1 MGNQHNERSERFASA
16 VRSLPDKRE
25 TIAKKMKYSIGY
37 FAQLMTGHR
46 NASDAVILKF
56 SKCYPQL
63 SYEWLMFGEGE
74 MYKPKAEMREF
85 EFQAI
90 TAQFASN
97 MKALREAE
105 SLTTGEFAQILNM
118 YEGKVI
124 DIEAGRIGPSLST
137 LMDLRKLF
145 NIRIDDMMF
154 TDLTGENMQRAHL
167 SYTDEVRAK
176 DMEEI
181 LQEVQREIQEIRR
194 DMDSLKNK

>member
-1 MGNQHNERSERFASA
+1 M
-16 VRSLPDKRE
+16 
-25 TIAKKMKYSIGY
+25 GY

-56 SKCYPQL
+56 SKCYPQFN
-63 SYEWLMFGEGE
+63 YEWLMFGEGD
-74 MYKPKAEMREF
+74 MYKPKSEMREF

-90 TAQFASN
+90 TDQFASN

-105 SLTTGEFAQILNM
+105 SLTTAEFAQILNM

-124 DIEAGRIGPSLST
+124 DIEAGRVGPSLST

-145 NIRIDDMMF
+145 NIRIDDMIF

-176 DMEEI
+176 DMENI
-181 LQEVQREIQEIRR
+181 LEEVQREIQEIRR
-194 DMDSLKNK
+194 EMDALKNK